1 MRITQIKRSHQS
13 CCWMS
18 TKQQFP
24 KPTGTCCWQTNLPL
38 PPALVFG
45 KVTAHCKTA
54 AAIVNYLRKI
64 IKFFGSG
71 QNFIPTRVIAMNKEI
86 FKTIILDFLKS
97 CMDTNLQQYYVG
109 DGVGD
114 VTTAG
119 LQMEQSQEQKFY
131 SGTGCMRWKVWW
143 NQVFTE
149 RILSLLKQL
158 LTVISQWDEMQQI
171 LCLQGELLVLT
182 ALKSQL

>member
-1 MRITQIKRSHQS
+1 
-13 CCWMS
+13 
-18 TKQQFP
+18 
-24 KPTGTCCWQTNLPL
+24 LPL

-86 FKTIILDFLKS
+86 FKTLILDFLKS

-119 LQMEQSQEQKFY
+119 LRLPPMMLTDGAVPGAE
-131 SGTGCMRWKVWW
+131 
-143 NQVFTE
+143 
-149 RILSLLKQL
+149 ILFRHRLHEVK
-158 LTVISQWDEMQQI
+158 
-171 LCLQGELLVLT
+171 GLVE
-182 ALKSQL
+182 SSVY